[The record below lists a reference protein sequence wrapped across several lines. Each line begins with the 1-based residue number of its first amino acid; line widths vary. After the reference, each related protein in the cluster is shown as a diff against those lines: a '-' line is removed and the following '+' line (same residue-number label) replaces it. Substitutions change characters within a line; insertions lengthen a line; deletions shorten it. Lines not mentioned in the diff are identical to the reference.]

1 MKWISLALGLI
12 LGTLLVTGH
21 GFIAFCLLAGLLLVF
36 VGAIFGCYIVLTRRG
51 EPL

>member
-1 MKWISLALGLI
+1 MKWIALTLGLI

-36 VGAIFGCYIVLTRRG
+36 VGAIAGVWIVLTRRG